1 MPATCGSRGA
11 LKTSTNRVR
20 TSNALAG
27 SAMWESVIGVT
38 AAGEGLGANA
48 GVEALIHAPS
58 RGGGRAAAQERRRV
72 AGEAVLASGA
82 FDSGVT
88 SYEQLMEA
96 AKAQGAVGEGAG
108 RGACR
113 VCGQIG
119 HLTKQCRN
127 QFSKYFTG
135 GAAGGGA
142 AGAARAAAG
151 GAPPAPGEDSGLDD
165 ILSDGS
171 GSSDSDSEAA
181 RKERRK
187 ERKRKERKREKK
199 ERRRQKEK
207 RRESKKRSDKKRRR
221 SSSSSSSSDSD

>member
-1 MPATCGSRGA
+1 MPATCSSRGA
-11 LKTSTNRVR
+11 LKPSTNRVR

-135 GAAGGGA
+135 GAGTAGV
-142 AGAARAAAG
+142 ARAAAG
-151 GAPPAPGEDSGLDD
+151 AAPPAPGEDSGLDD
-165 ILSDGS
+165 ILSGGS
-171 GSSDSDSEAA
+171 GSSGSSDSEAA

-187 ERKRKERKREKK
+187 ERKRKERKREKR
-199 ERRRQKEK
+199 ERRKEK
-207 RRESKKRSDKKRRR
+207 KRHESKKRSDKKRRR
-221 SSSSSSSSDSD
+221 SSSSLSSSSDSD